1 MNEGRAFW
9 VDTIPGPGDGRRGCI
24 SNGGAE
30 EKDHGPVY
38 HRAGVVHDVIEVI
51 GYSLK
56 AY

>member
-30 EKDHGPVY
+30 EKYHGSVY
-38 HRAGVVHDVIEVI
+38 HQAGIVHDVIEVLQ
-51 GYSLK
+51 YS
-56 AY
+56 